1 MAPLLNSCLFY
12 QLLSITAADTGP
24 SSVCPDQR
32 GESIQSELSVAHRT
46 FFSRF
51 WSECVWVCVR
61 SCGTQFSCSGLPASG
76 EMNHSAPRF
85 ESLKCPLEVLRSHEL
100 PGSARTKA
108 GNSELWLRLT
118 ITQSEV
124 SQSSLLNELQPSA
137 FLSYTFW
144 LLTSMQE
151 FSSARQTHTHTHT
164 HHITKNTSHLPHC
177 VPAETETTQ
186 LAVPS
191 LCFCCVFTTQRQM
204 VSWHRSTL
212 MSLGGSA
219 GSTFISAVLF
229 QFTTTSR
236 CTHMHTK
243 KRQRGTK
250 NSLTP

>member
-1 MAPLLNSCLFY
+1 MHFTDNYVLFCPKVITLSSTDNTQSCVCLIRTKGITRISCNRSKKEILCSLRKSTTDSICLREAGLMFTTLNRVYAEKVTVKNQFQPLGICIPLIIAHIDWAPGIWIYFNRSSVTSDSNEVHYLGGGIRSEGCVCVEGPG
-12 QLLSITAADTGP
+12 DTG
-24 SSVCPDQR
+24 
-32 GESIQSELSVAHRT
+32 
-46 FFSRF
+46 
-51 WSECVWVCVR
+51 
-61 SCGTQFSCSGLPASG
+61 
-76 EMNHSAPRF
+76 
-85 ESLKCPLEVLRSHEL
+85 
-100 PGSARTKA
+100 
-108 GNSELWLRLT
+108 
-118 ITQSEV
+118 
-124 SQSSLLNELQPSA
+124 
-137 FLSYTFW
+137 
-144 LLTSMQE
+144 
-151 FSSARQTHTHTHT
+151 RQTHTHT

-191 LCFCCVFTTQRQM
+191 LCLCCVFTTQRQM

>member
-1 MAPLLNSCLFY
+1 MFNPYKRDYKDFLQQKQKRNPVFFEEEYDRQHMLTRGRTNVYHIKPSLRRKGYSQKSISICIPLIIAHIDWAPGIWIYFNRSSVTSDSNEVHYLGGGIRSEGCVCVEGPG
-12 QLLSITAADTGP
+12 DTG
-24 SSVCPDQR
+24 
-32 GESIQSELSVAHRT
+32 
-46 FFSRF
+46 
-51 WSECVWVCVR
+51 
-61 SCGTQFSCSGLPASG
+61 
-76 EMNHSAPRF
+76 
-85 ESLKCPLEVLRSHEL
+85 
-100 PGSARTKA
+100 
-108 GNSELWLRLT
+108 
-118 ITQSEV
+118 
-124 SQSSLLNELQPSA
+124 
-137 FLSYTFW
+137 
-144 LLTSMQE
+144 
-151 FSSARQTHTHTHT
+151 RQTHTHTHT

-191 LCFCCVFTTQRQM
+191 LCLCCVFTTQRQM